1 MKTVTAT
8 GCGGKINH
16 GSREYWFSYAEGI
29 VNRTKIN
36 QPWFSEIR
44 CAEIGIGSAVEEG
57 VPKAL
62 ELSHLLW
69 QKKTKKDY
77 RIHLDK

>member
-1 MKTVTAT
+1 MTQIAT
-8 GCGGKINH
+8 GSGAKINH
-16 GSREYWFSYAEGI
+16 GSREYWLSYAEDI

-62 ELSHLLW
+62 ELSNLLQ
-69 QKKTKKDY
+69 QKKTKNDY
-77 RIHLDK
+77 KIHLDK

>member
-1 MKTVTAT
+1 MTQIAT
-8 GCGGKINH
+8 GFGAKINY
-16 GSREYWFSYAEGI
+16 GSREYWLSYAEDI

-44 CAEIGIGSAVEEG
+44 CAEIGIGSAVEER

-62 ELSHLLW
+62 ELSNLLW

-77 RIHLDK
+77 KIYLDK